1 MSPLS
6 LLAPWRLA
14 YAHLALHLAPGTAGG
29 PRPNCTS
36 QLPAPP
42 AWLSAFFWCT
52 VSENSLS
59 RFSCKTF
66 LLKLAAAGRRNRNR
80 NYARRGN
87 KATAAA
93 SGHATVDTLCQS
105 SLLQQSLLVTVNVT
119 SNVSF
124 SVSVS
129 CCSFSCSRSGYR
141 FRFITA
147 LLLPLLLSLS
157 LCCCLLSLFVVACS
171 QRIYFARLFLDF
183 GWG

>member
-1 MSPLS
+1 M
-6 LLAPWRLA
+6 
-14 YAHLALHLAPGTAGG
+14 Y
-29 PRPNCTS
+29 
-36 QLPAPP
+36 LPAACFSLP
-42 AWLSAFFWCT
+42 AWLSAFFCCT

-80 NYARRGN
+80 NCARRGN
-87 KATAAA
+87 KATATAAA

-141 FRFITA
+141 FRFITSSFFCCCSFSYC
-147 LLLPLLLSLS
+147 LFCSLSLS
-157 LCCCLLSLFVVACS
+157 LLLPPLPLCCCVLAAHIFRSTLFGFWLGL
-171 QRIYFARLFLDF
+171 IN
-183 GWG
+183 